1 MGAYAEGGNKE
12 EVEPST
18 EMRRKRKTGMSWSIN
33 LGGSKDQVQDE
44 LESAIAILSE
54 AAEQVEKC
62 GSPVVNV
69 SAYGSAYSALNGDSS
84 VSNSYTV
91 SGSTPTPPEAPTAQD
106 EPTAQAEN

>member
-1 MGAYAEGGNKE
+1 
-12 EVEPST
+12 
-18 EMRRKRKTGMSWSIN
+18 MSWSIG
-33 LGGSKDQVQDE
+33 LGGSKDQVKNE
-44 LESAIAILSE
+44 LESAISILTE

-69 SAYGSAYSALNGDSS
+69 SAYGSAYSAGNGDSSVDSS

-91 SGSTPTPPEAPTAQD
+91 SGSTPIPPEVPTVQG